1 MKEEEKTTNTK
12 EIQRTVRKYYEQLYA
27 NKLDNLDE
35 MNKFLETYNL
45 PKVNQDKS
53 ENRDRWITPSE
64 IEAIIKKTK
73 KLI

>member
-1 MKEEEKTTNTK
+1 M
-12 EIQRTVRKYYEQLYA
+12 
-27 NKLDNLDE
+27 D
-35 MNKFLETYNL
+35 KFLETYNL